1 MYKAYFG
8 LSDLPFTIG
17 PNPKYLYL
25 SDQHREAMAHLLYGL
40 SEQGGFILLTG
51 EVGTG
56 KTTLCRSV
64 LQQLPDNVEVAL
76 ILNPRASSIELLQYI
91 CDELKIDYQG
101 SDSAKVLNDALN
113 AYLLEAYANDRRVVV
128 MIDEAQQLSIET
140 LEQVRLLTN
149 LETNKDKLMQIIL
162 VGQPELNEMLSSQ
175 NLRQLSQRIKS
186 RYHLGELD
194 VQQLGA
200 YIKNRLRVAGCERQ
214 LFSSKAIKEI
224 FKYTR
229 GVPRLIN
236 ILCDRCLMGA
246 YATDKVLVDHTV
258 VRQAAKEVFGNDV
271 EITNSNL
278 LKWVSFAVII
288 IGLVFASIWGAR
300 HYQPEWLNKLGLS
313 NSAEATQST
322 NQ

>member
-8 LSDLPFTIG
+8 LTELPFTIG

-64 LQQLPDNVEVAL
+64 LQQLPANVEVAL
-76 ILNPRASSIELLQYI
+76 ILNPRANSIELLQYI
-91 CDELKIDYQG
+91 CDELKVDYQG

-113 AYLLEAYANDRRVVV
+113 AYLLDAYANDRRVVV

-162 VGQPELNEMLSSQ
+162 VGQPELNEMLSSKH
-175 NLRQLSQRIKS
+175 LRQLSQRIKS

-194 VQQLGA
+194 LQQLGA
-200 YIKNRLRVAGCERQ
+200 YIKNRLRVAGCDRE
-214 LFSSKAIKEI
+214 LFSKRAIKQI
-224 FKYTR
+224 FNYTQ

-236 ILCDRCLMGA
+236 VLCDRCLMGA
-246 YATDKVLVDHTV
+246 YATDRALVDHQV
-258 VRQAAKEVFGNDV
+258 VRQAAKEVFGNDLK
-271 EITNSNL
+271 ETNSGMM
-278 LKWVSFAVII
+278 KWVSFAVVVV
-288 IGLVFASIWGAR
+288 GLVFASLWGAK
-300 HYQPEWLNKLGLS
+300 HYQPQWLSKLGITDA
-313 NSAEATQST
+313 AEATQ
-322 NQ
+322 NND

>member
-8 LSDLPFTIG
+8 LSELPFTIG

-25 SDQHREAMAHLLYGL
+25 SEQHREAMAHLLYGL

-64 LQQLPDNVEVAL
+64 LQQLPDDVEVAL

-91 CDELKIDYQG
+91 CDELNINYHG

-113 AYLLEAYANDRRVVV
+113 AYLLEAYANHQRVVV

-162 VGQPELNEMLSSQ
+162 VGQPELNDMLASK

-194 VQQLGA
+194 LPQLGA

-214 LFSSKAIKEI
+214 LFTKKAIKQI
-224 FKYTR
+224 YHYTH

-236 ILCDRCLMGA
+236 VLCDRSLMGA
-246 YATDKVLVDHTV
+246 YATDKFIVDQKIV
-258 VRQAAKEVFGNDV
+258 KQAAREVFGNDV
-271 EITNSNL
+271 SISGSNL
-278 LKWVSFAVII
+278 MKWVSFAVVI
-288 IGLVFASIWGAR
+288 IGLVFASIWGVRQYYPGWANNADTAGPA
-300 HYQPEWLNKLGLS
+300 QTSG
-313 NSAEATQST
+313 Q
-322 NQ
+322 

>member
-8 LSDLPFTIG
+8 LSELPFTIG

-76 ILNPRASSIELLQYI
+76 ILNPRATSIELLQYI
-91 CDELKIDYQG
+91 CDELKIDYEG
-101 SDSAKVLNDALN
+101 SDSAKLLNDALN
-113 AYLLEAYANDRRVVV
+113 HYLLEAYADGRRVVV
-128 MIDEAQQLSIET
+128 MIDEAQQLSVET

-162 VGQPELNEMLSSQ
+162 VGQPELNEMLASQ
-175 NLRQLSQRIKS
+175 HLRQLSQRIKS

-194 VQQLGA
+194 IQQLGA

-214 LFSSKAIKEI
+214 LFSKKAIKKI
-224 FKYTR
+224 YRYTR

-236 ILCDRCLMGA
+236 VLCDRCLMGA
-246 YATDKVLVDHTV
+246 YATDRAFVDHHV
-258 VRQAAKEVFGNDV
+258 VNQAAKEVFGNTHMD
-271 EITNSNL
+271 TNAGVM
-278 LKWVSFAVII
+278 KWVSFAVVVV
-288 IGLVFASIWGAR
+288 GLLFAFFWGALQ
-300 HYQPEWLNKLGLS
+300 YQPNWFSKHGVTD
-313 NSAEATQST
+313 AAQATQKSE
-322 NQ
+322 

>member
-8 LSDLPFTIG
+8 LREFPFTIG

-25 SDQHREAMAHLLYGL
+25 SEQHREAMAHLLYGL
-40 SEQGGFILLTG
+40 GEHGGFILLTG

-64 LQQLPDNVEVAL
+64 LQQLPANVEVAL

-91 CDELKIDYQG
+91 CDELKLDYQG
-101 SDSAKVLNDALN
+101 SDSAKVLNDKLN
-113 AYLLEAYANDRRVVV
+113 DYLLGAYASGKRIVV

-149 LETNKDKLMQIIL
+149 LETHKDKLLQIIL
-162 VGQPELNEMLSSQ
+162 VGQPELNDILASK

-194 VQQLGA
+194 MQELGE
-200 YIKNRLRVAGCERQ
+200 YIRNRLRVAGCERQ
-214 LFSSKAIKEI
+214 LFTANAYRQIY
-224 FKYTR
+224 KYTH

-246 YATDKVLVDHTV
+246 YATDKAMVDRNI
-258 VRQAAKEVFGNDV
+258 VRQAAKEVFGKD
-271 EITNSNL
+271 ITIAGSGMK
-278 LKWVSFAVII
+278 KWGSFAVLVL
-288 IGLVFASIWGAR
+288 GLVLVLVWGLRQYYPGWAGGGESGIPATAR
-300 HYQPEWLNKLGLS
+300 
-313 NSAEATQST
+313 ST
-322 NQ
+322 TR

>member
-8 LSDLPFTIG
+8 LSEIPFTIG
-17 PNPKYLYL
+17 PNPKFLYL
-25 SDQHREAMAHLLYGL
+25 SDQHREAMAHLLYGIG
-40 SEQGGFILLTG
+40 EQGGFILLTG

-76 ILNPRASSIELLQYI
+76 ILNPRATSTELLQYI

-113 AYLLEAYANDRRVVV
+113 HYLLDAYANDRRVVV

-149 LETNKDKLMQIIL
+149 LETNQDKLMQIIL
-162 VGQPELNEMLSSQ
+162 VGQPELNDILASKQ
-175 NLRQLSQRIKS
+175 LRQLSQRIKS

-194 VQQLGA
+194 LQQLAA
-200 YIKNRLRVAGCERQ
+200 YIKSRLRVAGCERE
-214 LFSSKAIKEI
+214 LFTKKAVKKI
-224 FKYTR
+224 FSYTH

-236 ILCDRCLMGA
+236 MLCDRCLMGA
-246 YATDKVLVDHTV
+246 YATDRSIVDHKV
-258 VRQAAKEVFGNDV
+258 VAQAASEVFGNHHV
-271 EITNSNL
+271 IRKHSVM
-278 LKWVSFAVII
+278 KWVSYAAVV
-288 IGLVFASIWGAR
+288 IGLLFVLGWGAMQF
-300 HYQPEWLNKLGLS
+300 QPQWFSKLGLTVT
-313 NSAEATQST
+313 AEATQD
-322 NQ
+322 NN

>member
-8 LSDLPFTIG
+8 LSELPFTIG

-40 SEQGGFILLTG
+40 SEQGGFVLLTG

-64 LQQLPDNVEVAL
+64 LQQQPDNVEVAL
-76 ILNPRASSIELLQYI
+76 ILNPRATSIELLQYI
-91 CDELKIDYQG
+91 CDELKIDYRG

-113 AYLLEAYANDRRVVV
+113 HYLLDAYANDRRVVV

-162 VGQPELNEMLSSQ
+162 VGQPELNDMLSSKH
-175 NLRQLSQRIKS
+175 LRQLSQRIKS

-194 VQQLGA
+194 LQQLGA
-200 YIKNRLRVAGCERQ
+200 YIKNRLRVAGCERE
-214 LFSSKAIKEI
+214 LFSKKAIKKI
-224 FKYTR
+224 YSYTK

-236 ILCDRCLMGA
+236 VLCDRCLMGA
-246 YATDKVLVDHTV
+246 YATDRAIVDHQV
-258 VRQAAKEVFGNDV
+258 VDQAAKEVFGNYHASADSDV
-271 EITNSNL
+271 M
-278 LKWVSFAVII
+278 KWVSFAVVVV
-288 IGLVFASIWGAR
+288 GLLFAIVWGAMQ
-300 HYQPEWLNKLGLS
+300 YQPQWFNKLGITD
-313 NSAEATQST
+313 AAQATQK
-322 NQ
+322 ND